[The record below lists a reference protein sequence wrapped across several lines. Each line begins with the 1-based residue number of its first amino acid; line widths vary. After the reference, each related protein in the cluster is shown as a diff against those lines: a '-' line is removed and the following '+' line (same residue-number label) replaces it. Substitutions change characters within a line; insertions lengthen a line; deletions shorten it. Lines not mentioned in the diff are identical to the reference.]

1 MPTIDLVVHNPSG
14 LHARPATLFV
24 ETAASYQSRITV
36 ENLDRGSAPVDAKSI
51 LFLLTIGVL
60 RGHQIR
66 ITAEGP
72 DADAAL
78 EAMAAL
84 VRGGLGEP
92 AAS

>member
-66 ITAEGP
+66 IPAEGP
-72 DADAAL
+72 DADAARA
-78 EAMAAL
+78 AMAAL